1 MIQFDLVRL
10 FTEWNL
16 KSFDGM
22 LPIPELRWNTR
33 LKTSAG
39 RFMPHRKKST
49 IEIASYLLDEPNA
62 EALIRDTLGHEMI
75 HYWLWELRKPYGH
88 TPEFHAKMNEI
99 GVSRYN
105 SVPKHRPFK
114 YCYVCSHCD
123 QKIWVRRRLQGA
135 ACAACCNQ
143 HADGKYHQNY
153 VLQIAQNVEIPRPE
167 IAELG

>member
-1 MIQFDLVRL
+1 
-10 FTEWNL
+10 
-16 KSFDGM
+16 M
-22 LPIPELRWNTR
+22 LPVPELKWNSR

-39 RFMPHRKKST
+39 RFMPNRKKST

-75 HYWLWELRKPYGH
+75 HYWLWELGRPYGH

-105 SVPKHRPFK
+105 AVPKHRPFK

-123 QKIWVRRRLQGA
+123 QKILVRKRLEGA
-135 ACAACCNQ
+135 ACAACCNL
-143 HADGKYHQNY
+143 HAEGRYHQDFK
-153 VLQIAQNVEIPRPE
+153 LQLMENADLHEVQMSTQ
-167 IAELG
+167 L